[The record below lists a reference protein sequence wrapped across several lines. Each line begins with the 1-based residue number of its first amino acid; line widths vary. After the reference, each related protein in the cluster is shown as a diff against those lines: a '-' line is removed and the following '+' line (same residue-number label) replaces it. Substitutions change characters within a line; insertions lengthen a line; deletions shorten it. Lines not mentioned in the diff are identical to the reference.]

1 VQVEKLNLKIYPSSK
16 QTDWFYVM
24 NNVRI
29 VENGNFDSLFNNKK
43 NIFDN
48 MINK

>member
-1 VQVEKLNLKIYPSSK
+1 MQVEKLNLKIYPSSK
-16 QTDWFYVM
+16 QPDWIYVI
-24 NNVRI
+24 NNERI
-29 VENGNFDSLFNNKK
+29 VENGNFDSSYNKK